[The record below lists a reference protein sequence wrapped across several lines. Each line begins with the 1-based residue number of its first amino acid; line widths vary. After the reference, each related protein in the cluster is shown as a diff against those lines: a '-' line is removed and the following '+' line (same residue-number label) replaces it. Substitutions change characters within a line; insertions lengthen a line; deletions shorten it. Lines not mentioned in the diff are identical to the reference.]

1 MNRGVIGTMREW
13 TEYAELAVYWCD
25 RAFVPFAIILAAY
38 VEWIYFA
45 EVASFRTLPTGVLH
59 LVAMLVI
66 LLAFAWATLQVRTPL
81 DLMSRRLRLE
91 LDAVTQWAA
100 TPSGA

>member
-1 MNRGVIGTMREW
+1 MHKW

-25 RAFVPFAIILAAY
+25 RAFVPFAIVLAAC

-45 EVASFRTLPTGVLH
+45 EVASFRIVTTGVLH
-59 LVAMLVI
+59 FVAMLLI

-81 DLMSRRLRLE
+81 VLMSRRLRLE
-91 LDAVTQWAA
+91 LDAVTQRAA